1 MKKKIT
7 VTAVPEPK
15 LSKNARRSLNEH
27 VEAKLIKGSRE
38 EAFIL
43 SRNEIIRIERESYGK
58 WKELEK
64 CKLKAK
70 YFYSNS
76 PPDYDGLAC
85 MIAPIVDGMVD
96 AGIMKDD
103 NPRVILDYMMEVEK
117 VPHRNMR
124 RVEITVSK
132 V

>member
-1 MKKKIT
+1 MKKAIT

-15 LSKNARRSLNEH
+15 LSKNARRSLNH
-27 VEAKLIKGSRE
+27 NVEAKLIKGSRE
-38 EAFIL
+38 EAFVL
-43 SRNEIIRIERESYGK
+43 SRNELMKIDGK

-70 YFYSNS
+70 YFYSNI
-76 PPDYDGLAC
+76 PPDYDGLAA

-103 NPRVILDYMMEVEK
+103 NPNVILDYSLEVTK
-117 VPHRNMR
+117 VPHRHMR